1 MTKKRILIVDD
12 EEAILS
18 VLRGGLK
25 KLGDGIQIVTT
36 TDPQQAIEFVRESPF
51 DLILTDYR
59 MDQMDGLVLI
69 QSIRAIRPEA
79 RVILMT
85 AYGTADLK
93 SAVEGGLTAYL
104 EKPFSVEEIR
114 NIVFQALQSTQRHGE
129 RAPSGAMNN
138 QKIRQ
143 ALNDLQISAGA
154 RCVLLV
160 NPNGYAMEII
170 GGLSA
175 QNTDSVAAL
184 VAANFI
190 AASELAKLVGNDS
203 VFKSSY
209 HEGADYNIYSYDV
222 NGEALLAVVF
232 GAETK
237 PGAIW
242 FYTKQTAADLQR
254 LMMKDV
260 PPEEQPSAPEEKE
273 AQRPA
278 QKSSPQP
285 VATMSYADAVK
296 AGLIPDG
303 LNDAIAE
310 AFTKW

>member
-1 MTKKRILIVDD
+1 MPKKRILIVDD

-25 KLGDGIQIVTT
+25 KLGPDVQIVTT
-36 TDPQQAIEFVRESPF
+36 TDPQIAIEHVKEAPF

-59 MDQMDGLVLI
+59 MDQMDGMALI
-69 QSIRAIRPEA
+69 ASIHAIRPDA
-79 RVILMT
+79 RIILMT

-93 SAVEGGLTAYL
+93 AVAEKELTAYL

-114 NIVFQALQSTQRHGE
+114 NIVFQALQSTQHRGE
-129 RAPSGAMNN
+129 QIPSNMGHNP
-138 QKIRQ
+138 KTRQ
-143 ALNDLQISAGA
+143 ALNNLQGNTGA

-160 NPNGYAMEII
+160 NPNGYAMDIV

-175 QNTDSVAAL
+175 QNTHSVAAL

-190 AASELAKLVGNDS
+190 AATELAKLVGNAS

-209 HEGADYNIYSYDV
+209 HEGNDYNIYSYDV
-222 NGEALLAVVF
+222 NGNALLAVVF
-232 GAETK
+232 GAEAK

-242 FYTKQTAADLQR
+242 FYTKQTAVDLQR
-254 LMMKDV
+254 LMEKDV
-260 PPEEQPSAPEEKE
+260 PFESQPFALKEETGQSTQGPSTQPA
-273 AQRPA
+273 
-278 QKSSPQP
+278 
-285 VATMSYADAVK
+285 ATMNYAEAVK

-303 LNDAIAE
+303 LSEAIDQ
-310 AFTKW
+310 AFTKS